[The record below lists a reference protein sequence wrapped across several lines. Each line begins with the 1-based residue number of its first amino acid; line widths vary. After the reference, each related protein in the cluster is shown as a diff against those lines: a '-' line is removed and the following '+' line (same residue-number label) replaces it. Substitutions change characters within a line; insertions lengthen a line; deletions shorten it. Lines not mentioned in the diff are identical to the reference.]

1 MGCQQLRTV
10 KFFIFRGAFRID
22 AGKPCLRWHLARW
35 RVILPRPVPFD
46 PCPMTGAFATMR
58 PTDLRLC
65 LTAAALSLLTLAAPV
80 SAAECVGSDLIA
92 QMDADQR
99 AALDATV
106 RDIPFHRGL
115 FWEARKDDM
124 RLTLI
129 GTYHFGDPRHDGV
142 LDHFGKVIDDADRL
156 LVEAGPQEM
165 ARLQQAMADDPT
177 LIMDQDGPTLP
188 ERLQPAQW
196 DAVSEAMGARGMPA
210 FVVSKMRPW
219 YVSMMMGMS
228 PCMLQQVAETGK
240 TGGLDQMLIDHADVS
255 GTPVGA
261 LEPWDTLFS
270 LFQGLTPDEEIE
282 MILASLPAAGHA
294 DDYGTTLVN
303 AYFQQD
309 VWRIWEFGRLDA
321 YENSGL
327 PRDRIDQQF
336 ALAQTKMMDDR
347 NESWIAPLTDA
358 ARQAADNQP
367 ADSQT
372 GGHVIAAFGALHLPG
387 EKGVLNLLEQDGW
400 TLTRLSLP
408 DTPAQ

>member
-1 MGCQQLRTV
+1 MR
-10 KFFIFRGAFRID
+10 
-22 AGKPCLRWHLARW
+22 LA
-35 RVILPRPVPFD
+35 
-46 PCPMTGAFATMR
+46 A
-58 PTDLRLC
+58 LRLR
-65 LTAAALSLLTLAAPV
+65 LTAAALSVFASVFALAAPV
-80 SAAECVGSDLIA
+80 SAAECVGQDLIA
-92 QMDADQR
+92 RMDPDQR
-99 AALDATV
+99 AALDAAV
-106 RDIPFHRGL
+106 EGVPFRHGL

-129 GTYHFGDPRHDGV
+129 GTYHFGDPRHDAV
-142 LDHFGKVIDDADRL
+142 LDRFGPMIDEADRL

-165 ARLQQAMADDPT
+165 ARLQQAMIDDPN
-177 LIMDQDGPTLP
+177 LLMDQDGPTLP
-188 ERLQPAQW
+188 ERLAPGEW
-196 DAVSEAMGARGMPA
+196 DSVSQTMGARGIPA

-219 YVSMMMGMS
+219 YVSMMMGLS

-240 TGGLDQMLIDHADVS
+240 TGGLDQLLMDRAEISD
-255 GTPVGA
+255 TPIAA

-282 MILASLPAAGHA
+282 MIVAALPAAEHA

-309 VWRIWEFGRLDA
+309 VWRIWEFGRIDA

-336 ALAQTKMMDDR
+336 VLAQTKMMDER

-358 ARQAADNQP
+358 ARQAAERQA
-367 ADSQT
+367 ADKQAADKRV

-387 EKGVLNLLEQDGW
+387 EKGVLNLLQQDGW
-400 TLTRLSLP
+400 TLTRLNLNLP
-408 DTPAQ
+408 DRAN